1 MNLQSYQNQAKR
13 TTADLGS
20 LILNLTHMALGM
32 CTKLSELQDAIEN
45 EDHVNIGE
53 ELADFQWYLAN
64 YNTLK
69 GYVYSE
75 NTNPVYY
82 DDINDLYYTVSELQD
97 LIKKELAYGKPINA
111 KLEKS
116 LLDSLHYMIKG
127 FYNTYQLDQG
137 EYLQKNIDKLI
148 ARYPEKFNSEDAIN
162 RDLDAERKILES

>member
-1 MNLQSYQNQAKR
+1 MNLQSYQEQAKR

-20 LILNLTHMALGM
+20 TILNLTHMALGM
-32 CTKLSELQDAIEN
+32 CTELSELQDAIEN

-64 YNTLK
+64 YNTIR
-69 GYVYSE
+69 GYTYTE
-75 NTNPVYY
+75 NNSPVYY
-82 DDINDLYYTVSELQD
+82 EEINDLYYTVSELQD
-97 LIKKELAYGKPINA
+97 LIKKELAYGKTINE

-127 FYNTYQLDQG
+127 FYNTYKLDQG

-148 ARYPEKFNSEDAIN
+148 ARYPEKFNSDDAIN
-162 RDLDAERKILES
+162 RNLEAERKILES